1 MEHDG
6 TTYVQ
11 NGTKWAP
18 GRLIHWLTLHVIQA
32 GFSGEFPMRN
42 LACMEL
48 ALRKEPDEVS
58 GVSRHFHIFHIFHI
72 SHLNRSR
79 RSMLHFDQ
87 KPWSCALAHS
97 MSYQKKAQN
106 IKNQY
111 WS

>member
-11 NGTKWAP
+11 NGTKGAP

-87 KPWSCALAHS
+87 KP
-97 MSYQKKAQN
+97 
-106 IKNQY
+106 
-111 WS
+111 